1 MVDRFDLEQQILDCW
16 RITDE
21 IPMMESQGANAADM
35 TSLACVYEFKFK
47 KLWATFEQMVA
58 ERQFKSDT
66 DESKSWVCSK
76 CGADRTKESCPNGYQ
91 AALSGECPM
100 NGVAH

>member
-1 MVDRFDLEQQILDCW
+1 MADRFDLEQQILDCW

-47 KLWATFEQMVA
+47 RLWETFEQMIA
-58 ERQFKSDT
+58 DKQFKGSEEQDA
-66 DESKSWVCSK
+66 SKR
-76 CGADRTKESCPNGYQ
+76 DPEQ
-91 AALSGECPM
+91 I
-100 NGVAH
+100 